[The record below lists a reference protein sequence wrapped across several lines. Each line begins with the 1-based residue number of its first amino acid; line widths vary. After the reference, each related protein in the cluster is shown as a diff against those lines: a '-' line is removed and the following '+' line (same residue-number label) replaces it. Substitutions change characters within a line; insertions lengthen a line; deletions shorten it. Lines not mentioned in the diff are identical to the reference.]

1 MWIVFSCFEQ
11 EGSFSSF
18 LIRLEKENQ
27 AVKSFNLTNLVRAIA
42 IALTLGLAPFAL
54 NAIAQNTSTTTTTQS
69 NPPAQ
74 TTSSTTTRQT
84 RTETTE
90 TTAGN
95 PLWWILGAIALL
107 AILLI
112 VILSS
117 RGRSRGRDADTV
129 YESKTVVKKE

>member
-1 MWIVFSCFEQ
+1 M
-11 EGSFSSF
+11 
-18 LIRLEKENQ
+18 
-27 AVKSFNLTNLVRAIA
+27 KSFNLTNLARAIA
-42 IALTLGLAPFAL
+42 LALTLGLAPFAL
-54 NAIAQNTSTTTTTQS
+54 SAVAQNTSTTTTTQS

-74 TTSSTTTRQT
+74 STTATTTKQQT

-107 AILLI
+107 AII
-112 VILSS
+112 AIIALSA
-117 RGRSRGRDADTV
+117 RGRSRGRDTAV

>member
-1 MWIVFSCFEQ
+1 MRIVFSCFEQ

-18 LIRLEKENQ
+18 LICLEKENPTM
-27 AVKSFNLTNLVRAIA
+27 KSFNLTNLVRAIA
-42 IALTLGLAPFAL
+42 LALSLGLAPFAL
-54 NAIAQNTSTTTTTQS
+54 NALAQNTSTTTTTQS

-74 TTSSTTTRQT
+74 SSSTTSTTKQT
-84 RTETTE
+84 QSETT

-95 PLWWILGAIALL
+95 PLLWIIGGIALL

-117 RGRSRGRDADTV
+117 RGRSRNSDATV

>member
-1 MWIVFSCFEQ
+1 MWIAFSCFEQ

-18 LIRLEKENQ
+18 LIFLEKENPTM
-27 AVKSFNLTNLVRAIA
+27 KFFNLTNLVRAIA
-42 IALTLGLAPFAL
+42 LALSLGLAPFAL
-54 NAIAQNTSTTTTTQS
+54 NALAQNTSTTTTTQS

-74 TTSSTTTRQT
+74 SSSTTTKQT
-84 RTETTE
+84 QTETT
-90 TTAGN
+90 TTAVN
-95 PLWWILGAIALL
+95 PLWWVLGAIALL

-117 RGRSRGRDADTV
+117 RGRSRNRDTV